1 MRHTREETYEVAL
14 AKAQGDLRKLDP
26 YETAYKAGC
35 NYSAVGEAGTPSRS
49 SGGGQFSVPF
59 FGAEHTVVAP
69 AMSVHAAGGPEPD
82 ISTRLILL
90 HYLIHA
96 DGTPPADHWAAFRE
110 LPNALVYDPAFQGR
124 SSLRLVH
131 EYGHDPKG
139 FAAAAEN
146 LGGEKLAFGDVSYL
160 FRVLPRLRMA
170 VILHVG
176 DEEFGPAVNVLFD
189 AAAGH
194 YLPTEDLAVLGGL
207 LASKLIKARE
217 V

>member
-14 AKAQGDLRKLDP
+14 AMAQGDLRKLDP

-35 NYSAVGEAGTPSRS
+35 NYSAVGE
-49 SGGGQFSVPF
+49 GGQFSVPF
-59 FGAEHTVVAP
+59 FGVEHTVVAP
-69 AMSVHAAGGPEPD
+69 AMSVHAAGGAEPD
-82 ISTRLILL
+82 VSTRLILL

-96 DGTPPADHWAAFRE
+96 DGTPPADHWVAFRE
-110 LPNALVYDPAFQGR
+110 LPDALVYDPAFQGR
-124 SSLRLVH
+124 SALRLAH
-131 EYGHDPKG
+131 EYGHDPRG
-139 FAAAAEN
+139 FAASAER

-170 VILHVG
+170 VILHAG

-207 LASKLIKARE
+207 LASKLLKARP
-217 V
+217 